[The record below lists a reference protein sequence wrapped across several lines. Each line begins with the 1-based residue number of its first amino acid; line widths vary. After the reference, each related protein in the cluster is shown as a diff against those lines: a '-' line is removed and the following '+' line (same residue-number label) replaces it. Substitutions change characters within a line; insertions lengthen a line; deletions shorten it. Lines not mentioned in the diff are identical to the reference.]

1 MPFQE
6 ESVLVLHHGHE
17 LIVDLFAGAGG
28 ASLGVEAG
36 TGRKVD
42 IAINHSEHAIRLH
55 RLNHPKTLHYNED
68 IWQVD
73 PLGATQGRP
82 VGLLWASPSC
92 THFSKARGGKPVRRQ
107 ERSLAWVV
115 VKWARQVSPRIIII
129 ENVEEFMTWGPVGAD
144 NQPIKARA
152 GEFFRRW
159 VSQLRQAGPGYA
171 VEWKVLNAAD
181 YGVPTSRKRWF
192 LIARCDGEPIVWPEA
207 THAPAD
213 KAAKLGLKSYRSAAE
228 CIDWSLPCPSIF
240 MSKEEAEAYA
250 KATGQRVKRPL
261 KPNTL
266 RRIANGVMR
275 YVVNAKQPFIV
286 TCNHSGQEFRGQ
298 SLADPMRTLT
308 GSRDASGLVVP
319 YLAELQN
326 ASGAHGCRPVDAPM
340 PTVTASPKGGGF
352 ALVAPTLVTN
362 TTGHAGGPVDRPMAT
377 LTTGGHQALV
387 AAFLAKH
394 YGGVV
399 GQKVDA
405 PTGTITETDHHGL
418 VAVTLNK
425 HRGDS
430 PGSSPHDPLPTITG
444 GAGSSRPAGAAHALG
459 ITAASLVKLRGTSK
473 DGQDADKPLLT
484 VTGGGNHVARVA
496 GFLQQYYSTGGN
508 ASDLARPMPAVVTK
522 DRTGLVTVEING
534 QTHVIVD
541 IGMRMLQPEEL
552 LRAQFGRFAAKYKMN
567 GSKAQ
572 QVAGIGNSVPPEVA
586 EAIVRSNV
594 TIRPVSLDAREVA

>member
-1 MPFQE
+1 
-6 ESVLVLHHGHE
+6 
-17 LIVDLFAGAGG
+17 
-28 ASLGVEAG
+28 
-36 TGRKVD
+36 
-42 IAINHSEHAIRLH
+42 
-55 RLNHPKTLHYNED
+55 
-68 IWQVD
+68 VD

-159 VSQLRQAGPGYA
+159 VNQLRQAGPGYA

-240 MSKEEAEAYA
+240 MSKEEAGAYA
-250 KATGQRVKRPL
+250 KTTGQRVKRPL

-394 YGGVV
+394 YGGSV

-405 PTGTITETDHHGL
+405 PAGTITETGHHGL
-418 VAVTLNK
+418 VA
-425 HRGDS
+425 
-430 PGSSPHDPLPTITG
+430 
-444 GAGSSRPAGAAHALG
+444 
-459 ITAASLVKLRGTSK
+459 ASLIKPRGTSK
-473 DGQDADKPLLT
+473 DGQDVDKPLPT

-594 TIRPVSLDAREVA
+594 TIRPVPLDAREVA